1 MAGRVI
7 HADDTP
13 VPVLAPGAG
22 KTKTGRLWVYLR
34 DERPHAGTAPPAV
47 LYRYTP
53 DRKGEHCRAELA
65 RFVGWLHADGY
76 AGFGR
81 STRSQVRP
89 PSRCRCK
96 ARHAS
101 PRSPAGRMCGATSS
115 TSTNPTDRRSPKRRS
130 TGSARCSTSSA

>member
-1 MAGRVI
+1 MPTIRRCQCWRRERAR
-7 HADDTP
+7 P
-13 VPVLAPGAG
+13 KPGG
-22 KTKTGRLWVYLR
+22 SGSDLR

-81 STRSQVRP
+81 LYDIEGAASQLLP
-89 PSRCRCK
+89 LQGPL
-96 ARHAS
+96 
-101 PRSPAGRMCGATSS
+101 RMAEVACWAHGWRGFFDAYKSERLG
-115 TSTNPTDRRSPKRRS
+115 DREGGP
-130 TGSARCSTSSA
+130 